1 MMMFDRKKALTT
13 LLQKRN
19 AGSGDMTA
27 GPTPMLE
34 ENVRTED
41 GEPDMHHMAAQDV
54 MDAFH
59 SKSADKLKSS
69 LKNFID
75 LHMGAKDNDEPEP
88 TDE

>member
-13 LLQKRN
+13 LLQKRK
-19 AGSGDMTA
+19 AGGGDMTV
-27 GPTPMLE
+27 GPTPVME

-59 SKSADKLKSS
+59 SKSADRLKSS
-69 LKNFID
+69 MANFID
-75 LHMGAKDNDEPEP
+75 LHMSAKDNAEPEP
-88 TDE
+88 DAE